1 MSQLDDAYRR
11 TGVEEPATTS
21 FDVIVIG
28 AGLAGLAAAQLVRRS
43 GATVVVL
50 DGNPP
55 GGRARSFD
63 RNNFIF
69 NTGPRALYKGGAGQA
84 VLDRLGVLRPGG
96 KPPIGKTQFFTDGK
110 LVSAPVS
117 ALGFLTT
124 PTLSGK
130 SKAAV
135 GKVFGGLL
143 KANPDAVATRS
154 VHEWFDDLGLAD
166 DARAVLGSV
175 IRLGTYCADL
185 QTLSA
190 DAAVVALKASAKGVV
205 YVDGGWQTLVD
216 QLSVGLDIRHQR
228 AVSVSSD
235 GTTAEVETHTSTL
248 RSHTVIVAVNSP
260 QAAQGILSRPL
271 PSSGPATEASC
282 LTVGSQTQPKPVIV
296 LGLEDPIYLST
307 HGTVAKLVKNNQ
319 SGLVVHTMRYRSIES
334 TVDNL
339 DHHATRTQLNELLA
353 VTGVTPEHVIESEYL
368 HAMTVCSAIPTPSLG
383 GMRGRIAVDASG
395 DRNVLLAGDFVGSA
409 GTLVD
414 ASLSSAAAAADGV
427 VRLLRSG
434 RFIS

>member
-1 MSQLDDAYRR
+1 MSQLDDANRQ
-11 TGVEEPATTS
+11 TGMEKPATTS
-21 FDVIVIG
+21 FDAIVIG

-43 GATVVVL
+43 GATVVLL

-63 RNNFIF
+63 RSNFIF

-96 KPPIGKTQFFTDGK
+96 KPPISKTKFFTDGK

-135 GKVFGGLL
+135 GKVFGGLP
-143 KANPDAVATRS
+143 KADPDAVATRS

-190 DAAVVALKASAKGVV
+190 DAAIVALKASAKGVI

-216 QLSVGLDIRHQR
+216 QLSIGLDIRHQR

-235 GTTAEVETHTSTL
+235 GTAAEVETQISTL

-260 QAAQGILSRPL
+260 QAAQSILSHPL
-271 PSSGPATEASC
+271 PSSGPAIEASC
-282 LTVGSQTQPKPVIV
+282 LTVGSRIQPNPVIV

-307 HGTVAKLVKNNQ
+307 HGNVAKLVTNNQ
-319 SGLVVHTMRYRSIES
+319 SGLVVHTMRYRSI
-334 TVDNL
+334 DNL
-339 DHHATRTQLNELLA
+339 DHRATRTQLNELLA

-395 DRNVLLAGDFVGSA
+395 DRNVLLAGDFVGST

-414 ASLSSAAAAADGV
+414 ASLSSAAVAAEAAI
-427 VRLLRSG
+427 RLLQNR